1 MRINDLFFEFSNEGR
16 FEVFKSLYRG
26 KKRHSQ
32 LEKELDIRGSE
43 ISRHLKRLIEKNL
56 IKKTMDNKYTITNIG
71 KLFLDVLELF
81 EVSLKYETFFNNHD
95 ITYLPLNLILQLGNL
110 KTININ
116 SGTMQNI
123 ELWSEMIKK
132 SGNFILAIS
141 DQFQDSILPV
151 VERKINNMSIKI
163 KALVD
168 KNVLTSKGY
177 EKLEDRHTFYQ
188 KINISQNIRMLKQI
202 FFSLLVTDKG
212 AIIFLSK
219 EGKID
224 YSECLYDE
232 NEIFIKWSK
241 EIFNWY
247 WKEGA
252 SIESVLKK
260 KNLKG

>member
-1 MRINDLFFEFSNEGR
+1 MRINDFFFEFSNEGR
-16 FEVFKSLYRG
+16 FEVFKSLYKG

-56 IKKTMDNKYTITNIG
+56 VKKTLDNKYTITNIG
-71 KLFLDVLELF
+71 KMFLDVLELF
-81 EVSLKYETFFNNHD
+81 EVSLNYEAFFNSHD
-95 ITYLPLNLILQLGNL
+95 INNFPLNLILQLGNL
-110 KTININ
+110 KTLKIN

-132 SGNFILAIS
+132 SEKFILAIS

-151 VERKINNMSIKI
+151 VERKINNISIKI

-168 KNVLTSKGY
+168 NNVLTSKGY
-177 EKLEDRHTFYQ
+177 EKLEDRHAFYQ
-188 KINISQNIRMLKQI
+188 KINITKNIRILKQI
-202 FFSLLVTDKG
+202 FFSILVTDKG
-212 AIIFLSK
+212 AILFLSR

-224 YSECLYDE
+224 YSECLYDD
-232 NEIFIKWSK
+232 NEIFIQWSK
-241 EIFNWY
+241 ELFDWN

-252 SIESVLKK
+252 NIESIIKK
-260 KNLKG
+260 RNF